1 MGTGVGASRR
11 PLTTPPQQDLPQCCL
26 SLLTTWW
33 PTPPGQAGES
43 LSAFYD
49 LLRGLRPLLLV
60 FLLIRHESSLV
71 HALREENCCSVTKSC
86 PTLCN
91 PMDCSL
97 PGSLVLHYLPEFAQ
111 IHVCWVDNGIQSS
124 HPVLPHLLLP
134 SVFSSIKVFHNESA
148 LHIRWPKYWSF
159 SISPSNEYS
168 GLISFSIDWFN
179 LLAVQGTLKSLLQHH
194 CTKASILRYSTF
206 FMVQLSHPYITIG
219 KTIVL
224 TRQTFV
230 HKVRSQL
237 FNMLSRLVITFLPR
251 SKRLLISWLQSPS
264 VVIME
269 PKKIVYHCFLFSPIY
284 LPWSD
289 GTGCHNLS
297 FLNAEF

>member
-1 MGTGVGASRR
+1 MCISSQLLCNKFSPKFTHEGKCLLFQFLWAGIRECFVWGFWLRVPHKVAVSQGLMGTGVGASRR

-111 IHVCWVDNGIQSS
+111 IHVC
-124 HPVLPHLLLP
+124 
-134 SVFSSIKVFHNESA
+134 
-148 LHIRWPKYWSF
+148 
-159 SISPSNEYS
+159 
-168 GLISFSIDWFN
+168 
-179 LLAVQGTLKSLLQHH
+179 
-194 CTKASILRYSTF
+194 
-206 FMVQLSHPYITIG
+206 
-219 KTIVL
+219 
-224 TRQTFV
+224 
-230 HKVRSQL
+230 
-237 FNMLSRLVITFLPR
+237 
-251 SKRLLISWLQSPS
+251 
-264 VVIME
+264 
-269 PKKIVYHCFLFSPIY
+269 
-284 LPWSD
+284 
-289 GTGCHNLS
+289 
-297 FLNAEF
+297 